1 MVQREWVEKDFYKE
15 LGVAS
20 DASDSEI
27 KSVARKLMAE
37 NHPDRN
43 PNNPVAEERYKAVG
57 EAKDVL
63 LDKAKRKEYDET
75 RRLFANGGRRF
86 NGGGGG
92 GNFGGF
98 GGDGAEFNLGD
109 LFDAAPQTGGANI
122 GDLFGGLFGRGAQ
135 QPRPSRP
142 RRGND
147 LETETELSFLEA
159 TKGVAMPLRLTSPA
173 PCTNCHGS
181 GARPGTSPKVCP
193 NCNGAGVI
201 NRNQGAFGFS
211 EPCTEC
217 RGTGSII
224 EEPCDECG
232 GKGATT
238 RTRTINVRIPP
249 GVEDGQR
256 IRLAGQGEAGLRGAP
271 SGDLFVTVHVRP
283 DKVFGRTGDDLTVT
297 VPVSFHELALG
308 TTLSVPTLEGKVG
321 VRVPKGTSDGRI
333 LRVRGR
339 GVPKRAGGHG
349 DLLVTVKVAVPPT
362 SKAKPPR
369 RSRPTPRP
377 SGQAGSTRGPD
388 GPVRDEQEGRR
399 SHLPDLGRRGARG
412 HARPDAADLRPA
424 WPGQSAA

>member
-1 MVQREWVEKDFYKE
+1 MAQREWVEKDFYKE
-15 LGVAS
+15 LGVTS
-20 DASDSEI
+20 DAGKDEI
-27 KSVARKLMAE
+27 KRAARKILAE

-43 PNNPVAEERYKAVG
+43 PDNPSAEERYKTAS
-57 EAKDVL
+57 EAKEVL
-63 LDKAKRKEYDET
+63 TDDSKRKEYDET
-75 RRLFANGGRRF
+75 RRLFANGGLGRR
-86 NGGGGG
+86 GGGGG
-92 GNFGGF
+92 ANYGGF
-98 GGDGAEFNLGD
+98 SGEGADFNLGD
-109 LFDAAPQTGGANI
+109 LFDQAGQSGGANI

-193 NCNGAGVI
+193 GCNGAGVI

-217 RGTGSII
+217 RGSGSII
-224 EEPCDECG
+224 EHPCDECHG
-232 GKGATT
+232 TGVTT

-249 GVEDGQR
+249 GVVDGQR

-271 SGDLFVTVHVRP
+271 SGDLYVTVHVRA
-283 DKVFGRTGDDLTVT
+283 DKVFGRDGDDLTVT

-339 GVPKRAGGHG
+339 GVPKRSGGHG
-349 DLLVTVKVAVPPT
+349 DLLVKVKVAVPPNLDGEVAEALET
-362 SKAKPPR
+362 YAKAERASGFDPR
-369 RSRPTPRP
+369 A
-377 SGQAGSTRGPD
+377 GWAGSL
-388 GPVRDEQEGRR
+388 
-399 SHLPDLGRRGARG
+399 S
-412 HARPDAADLRPA
+412 
-424 WPGQSAA
+424 

>member
-1 MVQREWVEKDFYKE
+1 MAQREWVEKDFYKE
-15 LGVAS
+15 LGVSS
-20 DASDSEI
+20 DASTDEI
-27 KSVARKLMAE
+27 KKAYRKLASQL
-37 NHPDRN
+37 HPDRN
-43 PNNPVAEERYKAVG
+43 PNDADAEKRFKAIS
-57 EAKDVL
+57 EANSVL
-63 LDKAKRKEYDET
+63 SDPAKKKEYDET
-75 RRLFANGGRRF
+75 RRLFANGGFGRRF
-86 NGGGGG
+86 NAGD

-98 GGDGAEFNLGD
+98 GGFGGDGTEVNLGD
-109 LFDAAPQTGGANI
+109 LFGAAGQTGGANI

-135 QPRPSRP
+135 QARPSRP

-201 NRNQGAFGFS
+201 SRNQGAFGFS

-217 RGTGSII
+217 RGSGSII
-224 EEPCDECG
+224 EEPCDEC
-232 GKGATT
+232 KGTGVTT

-271 SGDLFVTVHVRP
+271 SGDLYVTVHVRP
-283 DKVFGRTGDDLTVT
+283 DKVFGRDGDDLTVT

-349 DLLVTVKVAVPPT
+349 DLLVTVKVAVPPNLEGE
-362 SKAKPPR
+362 SAEALEAYAKAERASGFDPR
-369 RSRPTPRP
+369 ANW
-377 SGQAGSTRGPD
+377 AG
-388 GPVRDEQEGRR
+388 
-399 SHLPDLGRRGARG
+399 A
-412 HARPDAADLRPA
+412 
-424 WPGQSAA
+424 

>member
-1 MVQREWVEKDFYKE
+1 MAQREWVEKDFYKE
-15 LGVAS
+15 LGVSS
-20 DASDSEI
+20 DATEAEI
-27 KSVARKLMAE
+27 KKAYRKLASQL
-37 NHPDRN
+37 HPDRN
-43 PNNPVAEERYKAVG
+43 PGDAASEKRFKAVS
-57 EAKDVL
+57 EANSVL
-63 LDKAKRKEYDET
+63 SDAAKKKEYDET
-75 RRLFANGGRRF
+75 RRLFANGGFGRRF
-86 NGGGGG
+86 NSGE

-98 GGDGAEFNLGD
+98 GGDGSEVNLGD
-109 LFDAAPQTGGANI
+109 LFGAAGQTGGANI

-147 LETETELSFLEA
+147 LETETALSFLEA

-193 NCNGAGVI
+193 NCNGSGVI
-201 NRNQGAFGFS
+201 SRNQGAFGFS

-224 EEPCDECG
+224 EEPCEECG

-271 SGDLFVTVHVRP
+271 SGDLYVTVHVRP
-283 DKVFGRTGDDLTVT
+283 DKVFGRDGDDLTVT

-349 DLLVTVKVAVPPT
+349 DLLVTVKVAVPPNLEGEAAEALEAYA
-362 SKAKPPR
+362 KAERASGFDPR
-369 RSRPTPRP
+369 ANW
-377 SGQAGSTRGPD
+377 SGA
-388 GPVRDEQEGRR
+388 
-399 SHLPDLGRRGARG
+399 
-412 HARPDAADLRPA
+412 
-424 WPGQSAA
+424 